1 LVFLLVQLLAW
12 RFQRQASPAPPP
24 QLPVP
29 HQIWLFRVPKSC
41 WWKLPSLP
49 AAFRLSDST
58 QMATVPD
65 VSVPRFRQKPAQE
78 AAIVPDVGLLRFGPR
93 ALEQEAG
100 KIPILVLLLI
110 GQSRVLSDRNLPPK

>member
-1 LVFLLVQLLAW
+1 
-12 RFQRQASPAPPP
+12 SPAPPP

-41 WWKLPSLP
+41 WWKSPTLP

-65 VSVPRFRQKPAQE
+65 VSVPQFGQKPAQE
-78 AAIVPDVGLLRFGPR
+78 AATVPDVGLLRFGPP
-93 ALEQEAG
+93 ALEEAG
-100 KIPILVLLLI
+100 KIPIRVLLLI
-110 GQSRVLSDRNLPPK
+110 GESRVLSDRNLPPK